1 MKQYQVTGM
10 SCAACSTR
18 VEKAVSAVDGVTV
31 CSVNL
36 LTNSMGV
43 EGTAS
48 QEEII
53 KAVENAGYGA
63 IPKDRDIQN
72 PAQTRTDSL
81 KDTETPRLRKR
92 LIASV
97 ILLLPLLYV
106 SMGHM
111 MWSWKLPVFFEEN
124 HIAVGLL
131 QLLLSGL
138 ILVVNQKFFVN
149 GFKGLLHKSPNMD
162 TLVAMGSGV
171 SFLWSVYVLFH
182 MTGAVTDQNP
192 EIIMQDMEQFY
203 FESAAMILTLITVG
217 KMLEA
222 HSKGKTT
229 DAIRSLMELTPDTAV
244 ILRENQEITV
254 PVEEVRTGDIF
265 MIRPGERIPVDGIVL
280 EGQSAVDES
289 ALTGESIP
297 VDKQSGD
304 AVSGATVNQ
313 SGFLKCEATHVGQD
327 TALAKIIQMVS
338 DASATKAPISK
349 IADRVSG
356 VFVPVVIS
364 IAVLVF
370 VTWLLTGQ
378 SIGYALARAISVLV
392 ISCPCALGLATPVA
406 IMVGSGVGAKN
417 GILFKTAVSLEETGK
432 IQIVALDKTGT
443 ITQGTPEVVEIH
455 PAGHLTEREFLILA
469 GALEQKSEHPLARA
483 ILKRTESENLQLPEL
498 TEISDFQALAGNGL
512 TAVYQNQELSGGNLE
527 FIQSRLQSGLQNT
540 AIPEEILKQAEQS
553 AQNGMTPLFFA
564 KNGEFLGM
572 IAVADVIKPD
582 SAAAIRELHNLGL
595 RTVMLTGDYQKTAD
609 AIGSQAGVDAVI
621 AGVRPD
627 GKEQV
632 IRKLQTAGKVMM
644 IGDGINDAPA
654 LTRAD
659 IGAAIGAGTDIAIDS
674 ADVVLMKS
682 SLSDAVSAIRLSRY
696 TIRNIH
702 QNLFWAFIY
711 NIIGIPLAAGL
722 FINLFGWE
730 LNPMFGAM
738 AMSLS
743 SFCVVTN
750 ALRLNFSKIHESRH
764 DRKLKNS
771 VNPDVISGI
780 IAEIREEF
788 SKKSGKSSSE
798 NQILKVN
805 GMMCPH
811 CEMTV
816 KNCLEEFPEVDQAK
830 PDFQSGTVEL
840 FLNPGFSAPDRESVR
855 ERLAEAGYELL

>member
-1 MKQYQVTGM
+1 MKQYQITGM
-10 SCAACSTR
+10 SCAACSAR
-18 VEKAVSAVDGVTV
+18 IEKAVSAVTGVTV

-36 LTNSMGV
+36 LTNSMSV

-48 QEEII
+48 PAEII

-63 IPKDRDIQN
+63 SSKDGDAQN
-72 PAQTRTDSL
+72 PTQNKTDSL
-81 KDTETPRLRKR
+81 KDTETPQLRKR

-111 MWSWKLPVFFEEN
+111 MWGWKLPAFFENN
-124 HIAVGLL
+124 HVAVGLL

-138 ILVVNQKFFVN
+138 ILVVNQKFFIN

-171 SFLWSVYVLFH
+171 SFLWSVYILFH
-182 MTGAVTDQNP
+182 MTGAVTAQNM
-192 EIIMQDMEQFY
+192 EVVMQDMDQFY
-203 FESAAMILTLITVG
+203 FESAATILTLITVG

-265 MIRPGERIPVDGIVL
+265 VIRPGERIPVDGIVL

-356 VFVPVVIS
+356 VFVPIVIS

-370 VTWLLTGQ
+370 VIWMLIGQ
-378 SIGYALARAISVLV
+378 NVGYALARAISVLV

-443 ITQGTPEVVEIH
+443 ITQGMPEVVEIC
-455 PAGHLTEREFLILA
+455 PAGHLTEREFLMLA

-498 TEISDFQALAGNGL
+498 TELSDFQALAGNGL
-512 TAVYQNQELSGGNLE
+512 TAVYQNQELYGGNLA
-527 FIQSRLQSGLQNT
+527 FIQSRLQNT
-540 AIPEEILKQAEQS
+540 AIPEEILQQAEQS

-572 IAVADVIKPD
+572 IAVADVIRPD
-582 SAAAIRELHNLGL
+582 SAAAIQELQNLGL
-595 RTVMLTGDYQKTAD
+595 RTVMLTGDYQK
-609 AIGSQAGVDAVI
+609 
-621 AGVRPD
+621 
-627 GKEQV
+627 
-632 IRKLQTAGKVMM
+632 
-644 IGDGINDAPA
+644 
-654 LTRAD
+654 
-659 IGAAIGAGTDIAIDS
+659 
-674 ADVVLMKS
+674 
-682 SLSDAVSAIRLSRY
+682 
-696 TIRNIH
+696 
-702 QNLFWAFIY
+702 
-711 NIIGIPLAAGL
+711 
-722 FINLFGWE
+722 
-730 LNPMFGAM
+730 
-738 AMSLS
+738 
-743 SFCVVTN
+743 
-750 ALRLNFSKIHESRH
+750 
-764 DRKLKNS
+764 
-771 VNPDVISGI
+771 
-780 IAEIREEF
+780 
-788 SKKSGKSSSE
+788 
-798 NQILKVN
+798 
-805 GMMCPH
+805 
-811 CEMTV
+811 
-816 KNCLEEFPEVDQAK
+816 
-830 PDFQSGTVEL
+830 
-840 FLNPGFSAPDRESVR
+840 
-855 ERLAEAGYELL
+855 